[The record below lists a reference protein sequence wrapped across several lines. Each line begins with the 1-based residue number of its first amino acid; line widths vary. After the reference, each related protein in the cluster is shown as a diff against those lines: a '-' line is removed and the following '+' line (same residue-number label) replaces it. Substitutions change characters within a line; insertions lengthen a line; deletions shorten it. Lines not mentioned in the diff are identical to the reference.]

1 VASSIV
7 EPKSRGSFTLWFA
20 VAAPPLLWIT
30 QLGVAGELPEVACS
44 PGFEP
49 NNMMGLGIRTFL
61 LIVSAVLA
69 LPVVAS
75 VWMSFRNMRALGSI
89 ENRQPREERGYFMA
103 LVGFVSSSFFLL
115 LIVVSAIGIPFF
127 GLCQR

>member
-1 VASSIV
+1 MASSIV
-7 EPKSRGSFTLWFA
+7 QPKSKGSFTLWFA

-30 QLGVAGELPEVACS
+30 QLAVGGELPEVACS

-49 NNMMGLGIRTFL
+49 NNMLGLGIRTFL
-61 LIVSAVLA
+61 AIVSTVLA

-75 VWMSFRNMRALGSI
+75 VIMSFRNMRVLGAI
-89 ENRQPREERGYFMA
+89 ESRDPREERGYFMA
-103 LVGFVSSSFFLL
+103 LVGFVASSFFLL
-115 LIVVSAIGIPFF
+115 TMIVSAVAVLFF

>member
-7 EPKSRGSFTLWFA
+7 EPKSKGSFSLWFA

-44 PGFEP
+44 RGFEP
-49 NNMMGLGIRTFL
+49 NNVMGLGIRTFL
-61 LIVSAVLA
+61 VIVSAVLA
-69 LPVVAS
+69 LPVVAA
-75 VWMSFRNMRALGSI
+75 VLMSFRNMRVLGSI

-103 LVGFVSSSFFLL
+103 LVGFVASLFFLL
-115 LIVVSAIGIPFF
+115 IIVVSAVGIPFF

>member
-1 VASSIV
+1 MPSSIV
-7 EPKSRGSFTLWFA
+7 EPKSKGSFSLWFA

-44 PGFEP
+44 RGFEP
-49 NNMMGLGIRTFL
+49 NNMLGLGIRTFL
-61 LIVSAVLA
+61 VILSAVLA

-75 VWMSFRNMRALGSI
+75 VLMSFRNMRVLGAI

-103 LVGFVSSSFFLL
+103 LVGFVASSFFLL
-115 LIVVSAIGIPFF
+115 TIVVSAIGILFF

>member
-1 VASSIV
+1 MPSSIV
-7 EPKSRGSFTLWFA
+7 EPKSKGSFSLWFA

-44 PGFEP
+44 RGFEP

-61 LIVSAVLA
+61 MIVSAVLA
-69 LPVVAS
+69 LPVLAS
-75 VWMSFRNMRALGSI
+75 VLMSFRNMRVLGAI

-103 LVGFVSSSFFLL
+103 LVGFVASSFFLL
-115 LIVVSAIGIPFF
+115 TIVVSAVGIPFF